1 MLNRCHI
8 LQSLIWVYTVC
19 QLPFLWV
26 SRLNWVNTC
35 MWQDVY
41 QIWQLSYGIL
51 SRFFFFFFFFNL
63 FILCGGLYATSFALV
78 HQIHYIQSTS
88 LSDGTFS
95 VHFIFSVYFFYSVFI
110 FCHFFFLINCWIFI
124 FSPSF
129 FFFSFGSVFFSAFNQ
144 YYTEKIHN
152 DNF

>member
-1 MLNRCHI
+1 MAFFRG
-8 LQSLIWVYTVC
+8 
-19 QLPFLWV
+19 F
-26 SRLNWVNTC
+26 
-35 MWQDVY
+35 
-41 QIWQLSYGIL
+41 
-51 SRFFFFFFFFNL
+51 FFFFFFFFNL
-63 FILCGGLYATSFALV
+63 FILCGGLFATSFAPV

-110 FCHFFFLINCWIFI
+110 FCHFFFLLIVGSLF
-124 FSPSF
+124 FSPS

-144 YYTEKIHN
+144 YYTKKIHN